1 VLGNV
6 RSLAY
11 YVHRKNVS
19 IFKAMPVDTEKWGY
33 GRENVTKK

>member
-1 VLGNV
+1 MLRNV
-6 RSLAY
+6 RGLTY

-19 IFKAMPVDTEKWGY
+19 IFKAMLVDTEKWGY